1 MRTVAGMR
9 QNVTTLLVLSPG
21 FVVALNDVAVTETT
35 PLTKGWFAD
44 FLDVPQGNLMRRN
57 VTRLRKEA
65 V

>member
-1 MRTVAGMR
+1 MR